1 MGKKLYL
8 TGKQARHLRGL
19 GHHLSPLV
27 MIGKEGLSDT
37 VLAALESVLTA
48 HELVKVKMQDGCP
61 HGGEEAAELLAAK
74 TKSRIAQI
82 IGKTFLL
89 YRENKELKEEKKIRL
104 PAEGGSLKK

>member
-1 MGKKLYL
+1 MSKNLYL

-27 MIGKEGLSDT
+27 MIGKEGVTDNLIK
-37 VLAALESVLTA
+37 ALEAVLTA
-48 HELVKVKMQDGCP
+48 HELVKLKIQEGCP
-61 HGGEEAAELLAAK
+61 TEREEIAELLAKA

-89 YRENKELKEEKKIRL
+89 FRENKELKEDKKISL
-104 PAEGGSLKK
+104 PTGNK

>member
-1 MGKKLYL
+1 MSKKLYL

-27 MIGKEGLSDT
+27 MIGKDGLTDNLT
-37 VLAALESVLTA
+37 DALEAVLLA
-48 HELVKVKMQDGCP
+48 HELVKVKIQDGCP
-61 HGGEEAAELLAAK
+61 YAREGAAELLAKK

-89 YRENKELKEEKKIRL
+89 FRENKELKEDKKIHL
-104 PAEGGSLKK
+104 PASQ